1 MKYTLNIKLEKQ
13 KVLENLRLVNDE
25 PAKKS
30 ELFHFSEFAKQ
41 ITTLLQNEQLP
52 TPYSIVIHGE
62 WGSGKTSLLRQAF
75 EMLQRNIRNKD
86 WRVMWFDAW
95 EYERLDPTLAL
106 MQKIANEFTTKSK
119 FVKAL
124 KALLLVSSDIALRR
138 TVQLDLDEV
147 HRRFNDSVS
156 KISTITEELEKM
168 IGKKRMIVFIDDLDR
183 CSIENIL
190 NILEAI
196 KMFFNA
202 KGAVFVFA
210 VDMSKIESAWET
222 KHIPSLIRSYEGRD
236 YVDKIF
242 QLKLSLPPKEESEI
256 KQYIEMLASSLP
268 PKESQLIT
276 DGCPANPRKI
286 KRILNLVYFLSTV
299 TQENFEE
306 YFPLIIIWS
315 IATTIFPK
323 LAEVI
328 KYNTN
333 SLVQMSL
340 IINHLT
346 DYEVLLRKID
356 NIKKV
361 IPENTNVVVGSLP
374 ISYKYINQYT
384 VNGLEYVANNNPAA
398 FNFLKA
404 VAKYYSIWVQNEKEQ
419 NLESTLEKNYNA
431 IGTLLSDIIY
441 KAGLIG

>member
-1 MKYTLNIKLEKQ
+1 
-13 KVLENLRLVNDE
+13 
-25 PAKKS
+25 
-30 ELFHFSEFAKQ
+30 
-41 ITTLLQNEQLP
+41 
-52 TPYSIVIHGE
+52 
-62 WGSGKTSLLRQAF
+62 
-75 EMLQRNIRNKD
+75 MLQSNIRNKD
-86 WRVMWFDAW
+86 WKFLWFDAW

-106 MQKIANEFTTKSK
+106 MQNMANKFRTKSK

-124 KALLLVSSDIALRR
+124 KGLLLVSSDIALQR
-138 TVQLDLDEV
+138 TVELNLNEV
-147 HRRFNDSVS
+147 QRHFKDSVNN
-156 KISTITEELEKM
+156 ISTITEELEHM
-168 IGKKRMIVFIDDLDR
+168 IGEKRMVVFIDDLDR

-222 KHIPSLIRSYEGRD
+222 KYRPSLIGSFEGRN

-256 KQYIEMLASSLP
+256 KQYVEMLSSSLP
-268 PKESQLIT
+268 SKERQLII

-286 KRILNLVYFLSTV
+286 KRILNLVHFLSTV
-299 TQENFEE
+299 TQDNFEQ
-306 YFPLIIIWS
+306 YLPLIIIWS
-315 IATTIFPK
+315 IATTLFPE
-323 LAEVI
+323 LADMI
-328 KYNTN
+328 KSNTN
-333 SLVQMSL
+333 SLIQMSL
-340 IINHLT
+340 MVNHLV
-346 DYEVLLRKID
+346 DYEILLRNID
-356 NIKKV
+356 KIKKV
-361 IPENTNVVVGSLP
+361 IPDNTNVVVGNLP
-374 ISYKYINQYT
+374 ISYKHINQYT
-384 VNGLEYVANNNPAA
+384 INGLEYVAKSNSAA

-419 NLESTLEKNYNA
+419 NLESTLEKNYNG